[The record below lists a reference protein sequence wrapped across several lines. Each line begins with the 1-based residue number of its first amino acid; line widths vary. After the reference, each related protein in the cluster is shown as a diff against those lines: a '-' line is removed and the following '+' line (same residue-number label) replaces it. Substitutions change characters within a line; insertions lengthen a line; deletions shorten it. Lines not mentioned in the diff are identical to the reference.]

1 MSINGMDFFAKLPP
15 EIRIRVMG
23 QMSSKSAISRIIQAS
38 PAMLA
43 QWIQSR
49 KTIVRAVLINLVGG
63 DIYGDLLHDAL
74 AIIHMPP
81 IDSSST
87 DSILHHVGLW
97 LTKGLLDPFEQN
109 DGETLD
115 MLYRLF
121 SRLAVFIEDYMTK
134 ATAPFPPRAYLCL
147 PRMKSMDGEL
157 YFRDQTIDAQH
168 VKLDDLTCSERNRF
182 LRAFVR
188 YELLCNLYTPRLWKI
203 VEPSEYGDQ
212 VKQSQSNLHIWEYE
226 MLHCVREYTRSVYAA
241 IFANFTPSW
250 LPNDQTASGSESS
263 SGKELL
269 YPDNFWTNP
278 NEYFCNLELPRS
290 CYHSA
295 SFLHL
300 RGFDLLTHALVYSE
314 SNQGS
319 YKDLRKWFLAMS
331 AEWARTEDFRAP
343 SQDHSL
349 AQDQGPTSAS
359 CADLGVRG
367 QLFQKISTVL
377 MREGVVSYPQVMGL
391 SMYVQLRI
399 YRQRA
404 WPFFEDARFYPGVD
418 SLCHFPS
425 LDELAEQDRLV
436 KLKFPYPEGEQQRR
450 RSRKWQD
457 FFAGRESGND
467 FDWQDDDGKLERV
480 AGERITI
487 PRIFE
492 RPVTERLI
500 PFWRYGMPMST
511 E

>member
-1 MSINGMDFFAKLPP
+1 
-15 EIRIRVMG
+15 
-23 QMSSKSAISRIIQAS
+23 
-38 PAMLA
+38 MLA
-43 QWIQSR
+43 QWISSR
-49 KTIVRAVLINLVGG
+49 KTIVRAVLLNLVGG
-63 DIYGDLLHDAL
+63 DIYGDLLHDAV

-81 IDSSST
+81 MDSFPT
-87 DSILHHVGLW
+87 DSILHHVGQW
-97 LTKGLLDPFEQN
+97 LTKGFSDPFEQD

-147 PRMKSMDGEL
+147 PRMKSMDREL
-157 YFRDQTIDAQH
+157 YFRDQAIDARH
-168 VKLDDLTCSERNRF
+168 VELDDLTCSERNRF

-188 YELLCNLYTPRLWKI
+188 YELLCKLYTPRLWKI

-212 VKQSQSNLHIWEYE
+212 VKQLHSNLHIWEYE
-226 MLHCVREYTRSVYAA
+226 MLHCVREYARSVYAA
-241 IFANFTPSW
+241 MFANFTPAW
-250 LPNDQTASGSESS
+250 LPSDQTASDSESS
-263 SGKELL
+263 SGNGLL

-278 NEYFCNLELPRS
+278 NEYFCSLELSRS

-295 SFLHL
+295 SFLYL
-300 RGFDLLTHALVYSE
+300 RGFDLLTHALLYSE

-319 YKDLRKWFLAMS
+319 YRELRKWFFGMS
-331 AEWARTEDFRAP
+331 AEWVRSEDSRAP
-343 SQDHSL
+343 SRDHWL
-349 AQDQGPTSAS
+349 VQDQGPTSTS

-367 QLFQKISTVL
+367 QLFQKISTAL
-377 MREGVVSYPQVMGL
+377 LREGVVSYPQVIGL
-391 SMYVQLRI
+391 STYLQLRI

-404 WPFFEDARFYPGVD
+404 WPFFEDARFYPATDG
-418 SLCHFPS
+418 LCHFPS

-436 KLKFPYPEGEQQRR
+436 KLKFPYPKGEQQRR
-450 RSRKWQD
+450 RSQMWQD
-457 FFAGRESGND
+457 FFAGRESEND
-467 FDWQDDDGKLERV
+467 IDWQDDDGKLERV
-480 AGERITI
+480 AGERVTI

-500 PFWRYGMPMST
+500 PFWRYGMSMST